1 MADSYIGLWRVFC
14 FDLCRDPSRAALVI
28 DTIQRVHPM
37 TLETTAML
45 SALFFMFASIFARV
59 MTIRFILQMKQ
70 SVENVQIQKAALLSE
85 QKDISIQ
92 LTIAERNK
100 TSIERKMAKRE
111 KKLRELKKELKTYID
126 EQDRRKTKRDE
137 MKKQLIR

>member
-1 MADSYIGLWRVFC
+1 LIPYKESHY
-14 FDLCRDPSRAALVI
+14 
-28 DTIQRVHPM
+28 DTGNYGDAECTVLYVCVH
-37 TLETTAML
+37 
-45 SALFFMFASIFARV
+45 
-59 MTIRFILQMKQ
+59 IRQSHDHTPYTPYEQ